1 MNHIEEIFQQDNQLW
16 INSLPQHQQKTIE
29 KMYIQLGDYEEVAK
43 AWLSSSVPTNVPF
56 GTQKKNSVFYENVLN
71 EVEAFFSGDEKYK
84 DDRLA
89 ILKESGVV
97 QSYIIGGIS
106 IALAPVLGTSAPFLA
121 PVIAIV
127 LFTIGR
133 IGLNAWLTTRKAKRE
148 KEKSTE
154 E

>member
-29 KMYIQLGDYEEVAK
+29 KLYIQLGDYEEVAK

-84 DDRLA
+84 DNRLA

-148 KEKSTE
+148 KEKSTVE
-154 E
+154 